1 MSDATFADGGDR
13 PLRLK
18 ALDIDDLA
26 VISSLTQDGVF
37 PASEMRWDRKA
48 RRFALL
54 VNRFRWEDAAN
65 AKIGK
70 RSVERVQ
77 SVLSIEDVMSV
88 KSQGVQA
95 GDADMIMSLLSIA
108 FEPASDGMG
117 RVVLTLSGD
126 GAIAIEV
133 EALEIM
139 LADVTRAYLAPSRSV
154 PTHGD

>member
-1 MSDATFADGGDR
+1 
-13 PLRLK
+13 
-18 ALDIDDLA
+18 
-26 VISSLTQDGVF
+26 
-37 PASEMRWDRKA
+37 MRWDRKA